1 MTWFDVIKR
10 KRYGED
16 EVGRMGI
23 GPETFFRKPER
34 GAAIG
39 SYDSKT
45 REYSFQPTDDADAF
59 ADTLAEEVT
68 HEVQNIVAELDGI
81 NEEFRQE
88 LQRLTQQLE
97 NALNTSSALQTL
109 SEVMDIG
116 VEGQQNTLAR
126 QIIRNTIQFVKKL
139 LGKTLVFESHAKT
152 HSFDDASSLYPQ
164 LGAQMAEYT
173 RLALMQVIDSL
184 INVVTLNLSPNYI
197 DIFNEEFERAIP
209 EFLGNM
215 ISFVAN
221 TALKEIYGG
230 DIKADDRDVLNTVK
244 LMLIR
249 SLEDR
254 IEIMRIFMGNYFM
267 NKLEEVFNA

>member
-1 MTWFDVIKR
+1 MTWFDIVKR

-23 GPETFFRKPER
+23 GPETFFRKPQQE
-34 GAAIG
+34 GAIG
-39 SYDSKT
+39 SYDSNT
-45 REYSFQPTDDADAF
+45 GEYSFQPTDDADAF
-59 ADTLAEEVT
+59 ANTLAEEVT

-88 LQRLTQQLE
+88 IQTLTTQLE
-97 NALNTSSALQTL
+97 NALMTSGALETL
-109 SEVMDIG
+109 AEAMDIG
-116 VEGQQNTLAR
+116 VEGQQNLLAR
-126 QIIRNTIQFVKKL
+126 QIIRNTIQFIKKS
-139 LGKTLVFESHAKT
+139 LGRTLVLESHAKT
-152 HSFDDASSLYPQ
+152 HSFDEANSLYPQ
-164 LGAQMAEYT
+164 ISAQMAEYT
-173 RLALMQVIDSL
+173 RLALMQVIDTL

-197 DIFNEEFERAIP
+197 DIFNEEFMRAIP

-230 DIKADDRDVLNTVK
+230 NIKADDKDVLNTVK
-244 LMLIR
+244 LMLVR
-249 SLEDR
+249 SLEDKL
-254 IEIMRIFMGNYFM
+254 EIMRNFMGNYFM